1 MICPSPKCKVKERG
15 NSSLKIRVLW
25 GFKIYTCLSC
35 MYIRFQIG
43 NNKRK
48 KLNKL

>member
-1 MICPSPKCKVKERG
+1 MICPNPKCKANERK
-15 NSSLKIRVLW
+15 NSSLKIRILW
-25 GFKIYTCLSC
+25 GFKLYTCLSC

-48 KLNKL
+48 KRNIL